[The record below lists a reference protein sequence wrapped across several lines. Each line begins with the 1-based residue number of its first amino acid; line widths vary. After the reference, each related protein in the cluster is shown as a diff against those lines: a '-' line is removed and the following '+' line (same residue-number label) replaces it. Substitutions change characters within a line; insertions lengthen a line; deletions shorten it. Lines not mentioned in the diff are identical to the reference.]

1 MGYLRII
8 CDDLGKV
15 KNNIR
20 DSYNKR
26 TEIYGNEEARKRVF
40 WSVILITIAVFI
52 IDFYIFRGHLQYS
65 IKVLEF
71 FAQIFAKLIEWFSRL
86 LMHPMQG
93 FEPQG
98 FWEYV
103 FMIIY
108 VLFALFV
115 ALCLLVIIL
124 VIAGV
129 GWLIWSL
136 WEYIDGK
143 VLWFSPVMAGVI
155 CGFIV
160 GFILYGYVIPLSITA
175 SKFLI
180 VAFGMESYIYRR
192 REKEVKEEIKALE
205 KYVPHSL
212 DKYQVIGELERIDG
226 NRGLLSHYISN
237 LVGQVQAEKDRQLIE
252 KLGAKYEALYQ
263 YRKARG
269 RLERVEKEEVIEE
282 NRMFVEAQRIE
293 VESLELK
300 KKRKE
305 IDMSEKEKFID
316 KRGLRKLE
324 IEAEVEDESYR
335 RKLQEDSYKK
345 RQEEELRGQ
354 EVERDSRVKK
364 LKALNDEEEEV
375 WREFELQKKRCDEE
389 PDENKKKMYLAQA
402 KDLKT
407 KRLEKI
413 SQRRR
418 EL

>member
-15 KNNIR
+15 KNNIQ

-52 IDFYIFRGHLQYS
+52 IDFYIFRGHLQYP

-103 FMIIY
+103 FMILY
-108 VLFALFV
+108 VLFALFL
-115 ALCLLVIIL
+115 ALCVLVIIL

-143 VLWFSPVMAGVI
+143 VLWFSPVTAGAI

-160 GFILYGYVIPLSITA
+160 GFILYGYVIPLIITT

-192 REKEVKEEIKALE
+192 REKQVKEEIKSLE
-205 KYVPHSL
+205 KYIPQSL

-226 NRGLLSHYISN
+226 NRGLLGHYISN

-269 RLERVEKEEVIEE
+269 RLERVEKEEVLEE

-305 IDMSEKEKFID
+305 VEMSEKEKFID

-335 RKLQEDSYKK
+335 RKLQEESYKK

-389 PDENKKKMYLAQA
+389 IDENRKKMYLAQA

>member
-1 MGYLRII
+1 M
-8 CDDLGKV
+8 
-15 KNNIR
+15 
-20 DSYNKR
+20 
-26 TEIYGNEEARKRVF
+26 
-40 WSVILITIAVFI
+40 
-52 IDFYIFRGHLQYS
+52 
-65 IKVLEF
+65 
-71 FAQIFAKLIEWFSRL
+71 
-86 LMHPMQG
+86 
-93 FEPQG
+93 
-98 FWEYV
+98 
-103 FMIIY
+103 
-108 VLFALFV
+108 
-115 ALCLLVIIL
+115 
-124 VIAGV
+124 
-129 GWLIWSL
+129 
-136 WEYIDGK
+136 
-143 VLWFSPVMAGVI
+143 
-155 CGFIV
+155 
-160 GFILYGYVIPLSITA
+160 
-175 SKFLI
+175 
-180 VAFGMESYIYRR
+180 
-192 REKEVKEEIKALE
+192 
-205 KYVPHSL
+205 
-212 DKYQVIGELERIDG
+212 IGELERIDG
-226 NRGLLSHYISN
+226 NRGLLGHYISN

-269 RLERVEKEEVIEE
+269 RLERVEKEEVLEE

-305 IDMSEKEKFID
+305 VEMSEKEKFID

-335 RKLQEDSYKK
+335 RKLQEESYKK

-389 PDENKKKMYLAQA
+389 IDENRKKMYLAQA